1 MLRVEHPFTPRTPIW
16 RSAPYVLG
24 FTFFATSA
32 AAAESGSDAPTVEQP
47 PNVGVAPAG
56 PTTLAT
62 ERPGDPAAQAATT
75 AAPQAAP
82 SFRPQFAGTEA
93 GASTPLGA
101 QTEAPNS
108 RFLLRAF
115 VGPGFSSYEDRYTAE
130 THMFS
135 EAGLALS
142 VGYVAVQGAAGALT
156 IGADVL
162 AFQTGEDSV
171 AARAAG
177 NLFGGGIVL
186 STKLQKVEIGLGGYA
201 LSRAPE
207 TRAMRLTES
216 RLGGGIGAFFTREWE
231 LGRRFALGATLRV
244 LMLPTRTTV
253 EGDGEK
259 HVHFRDAIALVG
271 VSSSFR

>member
-1 MLRVEHPFTPRTPIW
+1 MLRTERAFMPGPPIW
-16 RSAPYVLG
+16 RLAPSILG
-24 FTFFATSA
+24 FTVFATSA
-32 AAAESGSDAPTVEQP
+32 AAAESASDVTAVETPPTPGATPAATANPETERLAAPAAPTSASQ
-47 PNVGVAPAG
+47 VAPG
-56 PTTLAT
+56 FH
-62 ERPGDPAAQAATT
+62 
-75 AAPQAAP
+75 
-82 SFRPQFAGTEA
+82 SQFAGTEA
-93 GASTPLGA
+93 ATSTPLGGA
-101 QTEAPNS
+101 TAPSS

-115 VGPGFSSYEDRYTAE
+115 LGPGFSSYEDRYTAE

-142 VGYVAVQGAAGALT
+142 AGYVAVQGAAGALT

-177 NLFGGGIVL
+177 NLFGAGIVL
-186 STKLQKVEIGLGGYA
+186 STKLQKLEIGLGGYA

-244 LMLPTRTTV
+244 LMLPTRTAV
-253 EGDGEK
+253 EADGEK

>member
-1 MLRVEHPFTPRTPIW
+1 MPR
-16 RSAPYVLG
+16 
-24 FTFFATSA
+24 F
-32 AAAESGSDAPTVEQP
+32 
-47 PNVGVAPAG
+47 N
-56 PTTLAT
+56 
-62 ERPGDPAAQAATT
+62 
-75 AAPQAAP
+75 PQI
-82 SFRPQFAGTEA
+82 AGTEA
-93 GASTPLGA
+93 ASATPLTGA
-101 QTEAPNS
+101 TEAPSS

-115 VGPGFSSYEDRYTAE
+115 VGPGVSSYEDRYTAE

-142 VGYVAVQGAAGALT
+142 AGYVAVQGATGSLM
-156 IGADVL
+156 IGADLL
-162 AFQTGEDSV
+162 AFQTAEDSV

-231 LGRRFALGATLRV
+231 LGRRFALGVTLRV

-271 VSSSFR
+271 ISGSFR